1 MESAEKLRVS
11 KTSLEVTNEK
21 LGAEL
26 EETKRRLQAA
36 LATAGPAPATAVGV
50 DGRKS
55 SVLAR

>member
-11 KTSLEVTNEK
+11 KTSLEVVNEK

-26 EETKRRLQAA
+26 EETKQRLHSA
-36 LATAGPAPATAVGV
+36 LATPAPNVGA

-55 SVLAR
+55 SVVTR

>member
-1 MESAEKLRVS
+1 MS

-26 EETKRRLQAA
+26 EETKRRLEAA
-36 LATAGPAPATAVGV
+36 LAATSPAPAATVGA
-50 DGRKS
+50 DSRKS